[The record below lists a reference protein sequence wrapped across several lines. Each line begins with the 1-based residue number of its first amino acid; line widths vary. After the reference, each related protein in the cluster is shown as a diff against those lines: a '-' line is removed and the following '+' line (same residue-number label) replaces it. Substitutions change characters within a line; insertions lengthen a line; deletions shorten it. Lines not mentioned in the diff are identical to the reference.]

1 MTTEYLTVREAATK
15 LKVSDSTIR
24 NLFRDG
30 RLKGFRLGKL
40 IRIQADSLVMN
51 DRQPKRR
58 RVVKD
63 YLPEFKR

>member
-63 YLPEFKR
+63 YLPEFN

>member
-1 MTTEYLTVREAATK
+1 MNTEYLTVREAATK

-63 YLPEFKR
+63 YLPEFN